1 MWAQAG
7 DQTFFSSFNGVQ
19 ISVVNLGSNL
29 GVIRLFDLVF
39 SGVLDFF
46 FFFFELVVMVFCLWV
61 SFIGLGLRSGGVC

>member
-1 MWAQAG
+1 MWAHAG

-19 ISVVNLGSNL
+19 ISAVNLGSNF

-46 FFFFELVVMVFCLWV
+46 FFFELVAMVFCLWV
-61 SFIGLGLRSGGVC
+61 SLIMVWV

>member
-19 ISVVNLGSNL
+19 ISMVNLGSNL

-46 FFFFELVVMVFCLWV
+46 FFFFEMVLVFCLWV
-61 SFIGLGLRSGGVC
+61 LFIGLGLRSGGFC